1 MSGPNREMMALFA
14 IAQNLAQRSGRKETL
29 QQTLD
34 ILEARLGMLRG
45 TIMLVTADSSELVVE
60 TARSMLSEPQQ
71 EVRYR
76 RGEWF

>member
-1 MSGPNREMMALFA
+1 MSEPNREMMALFA
-14 IAQNLAQRSGRKETL
+14 IAQNLAQRSGQKEIL